1 MITTKQHGFTMIEL
15 LVAATILAVLATIGV
30 VSFRSAAIR
39 ARDGKRQADLSQVRS
54 GLELWRSAP
63 GNTRYPN
70 TNYEGVLTSLGAGSY
85 LSEPYPR
92 DPKNDATYFYQYA
105 ATNAQAGYCLCARLE
120 SGGGN
125 SSTSSCSFGTG
136 NFYCLRN
143 P

>member
-1 MITTKQHGFTMIEL
+1 MIEL

-30 VSFRSAAIR
+30 VSFRSAATR

-54 GLELWRSAP
+54 ALELWRSAP

-70 TNYEGVLTSLGAGSY
+70 TNYEGVLTSLGAGNY
-85 LSEPYPR
+85 LSQPYPR
-92 DPKNDATYFYQYA
+92 DPKNDATYSYQYA

-120 SGGGN
+120 GGGGN
-125 SSTSSCSFGTG
+125 SSTSSCSFGSG